1 MILDETVSPASGA
14 AQPASLSAQYA
25 WALLDGARMPYNV
38 LVNVFVFSA
47 YFSTV
52 VITDAVR
59 GQALWSYITSVSAI
73 LVAIGA
79 PILGAIAD
87 AGGRR
92 KPWLIATMVAGV
104 PCMCVLWFATP
115 AMGAGL
121 PLIIAAVIV
130 AYLSFEYAQVF
141 GNSLLP
147 LIAPGPRIGF
157 LSGLGF
163 ALGNGM
169 GILLFAFFLAAWS
182 WNPHPLFGLDAARH
196 EPERVVGILASVWL
210 IVFSLPFFFLTPDA
224 PGTKM
229 PAGKAIA
236 QGLKTLGGTVAKV
249 SHYRNVATFLAA
261 RMSFNEGFIVM
272 ILFTGIFAEGVL
284 HWSPTM
290 LIVMALANS
299 VAASIAGFLAGWIDG
314 RIGSKAGTILFVA
327 GVLVMNLMQISIS
340 RDMVFFIPVTAGD
353 ALHIPG
359 LSALYPTLPDQVFLF
374 MQPFVAL
381 LVTGGLVT
389 ARALMAQL
397 SPPTMLNEFFGL
409 YSMSGTATS
418 FIGPLAIGLLT
429 TAFHSQRAGIAV
441 GAFFLAIGIA
451 LMFLVREERAVA
463 AGKR

>member
-1 MILDETVSPASGA
+1 MILDESVPPAAGA
-14 AQPASLSAQYA
+14 ARSASTAAQYA

-52 VITDAVR
+52 VIPDAVK
-59 GQALWSYITSVSAI
+59 GQALWSYITSVSAV

-79 PILGAIAD
+79 PVLGAIAD

-92 KPWLIATMVAGV
+92 KPWLIATMAVGV
-104 PCMCVLWFATP
+104 PCMCALWFATP
-115 AMGAGL
+115 GMTTGL
-121 PLIIAAVIV
+121 WLIVVCVIG
-130 AYLSFEYAQVF
+130 AYLTFEYAQVF

-147 LIAPGPRIGF
+147 LIAPQPRIGF

-182 WNPHPLFGLDAARH
+182 WNPHPLFGLDPALH
-196 EPERVVGILASVWL
+196 EPERAVGILASVWL
-210 IVFSLPFFFLTPDA
+210 IVFSLPFFFVTPDA
-224 PGTKM
+224 PGTKI
-229 PAGKAIA
+229 PPTRAVA
-236 QGLKTLGGTVAKV
+236 QGFKTLAGTVAKV

-284 HWSPTM
+284 HWTPTM

-314 RIGSKAGTILFVA
+314 RIGSKAGTILFVT
-327 GVLVMNLMQISIS
+327 GVLAMNLLQVSIS
-340 RDMVFFIPVTAGD
+340 ADMVFFIPVTPAD
-353 ALHIPG
+353 AMHIPG
-359 LSALYPTLPDQVFLF
+359 LSTLYPTLPDQVFLI

-429 TAFHSQRAGIAV
+429 TAFASQRAGIAV
-441 GAFFLAIGIA
+441 GAFFLAIGIV
-451 LMFLVREERAVA
+451 LMFFVKEERAKAV
-463 AGKR
+463 K